1 MPKPLRIALP
11 LLLLLAVY
19 GGSGLFAVFLD
30 SNDAAFFIW
39 TASVL
44 IFGAANVVNAILDR
58 GEGAPRRLAFWNMLL
73 KLCTIPFYLI
83 VFVGGMTISIA
94 MAVVPGLIFGLPIVV
109 AVLAAI
115 DYGLLL
121 FTSSYGI
128 AAAVRAGTRGV
139 VTDTSAIVLC
149 VLHLLFVADV
159 VAAIVLYVKIR
170 KAESLSG
177 QSGEG
182 PVGENR

>member
-19 GGSGLFAVFLD
+19 GGSGLSVVFPN
-30 SNDAAFFIW
+30 SNGAAFFIW
-39 TASVL
+39 TALVL
-44 IFGAANVVNAILDR
+44 LIGGANVANAILDR
-58 GEGAPRRLAFWNMLL
+58 SEGAPRRLAFWNMLL

-83 VFVGGMTISIA
+83 VFIGGAAISIA

-115 DYGLLL
+115 NYVLLL

-128 AAAVRAGTRGV
+128 AAAARAGARGI
-139 VTDTSAIVLC
+139 VTDASAIAFC
-149 VLHLLFVADV
+149 VLHLLFVTDV

-170 KAESLSG
+170 KAESLSE
-177 QSGEG
+177 QSSESPIGESC
-182 PVGENR
+182 